1 MRAAVVSIIAGTVA
15 ITACG
20 GSPPAGPSGPGGQQP
35 PPAGA
40 ILQIHTRVANLRVG
54 ESENVTVNLSSGGGD
69 LTGVATLESSDAN
82 VFVVEDN
89 RRIRGVGPGSAQLRG
104 SYQTL
109 TSQVPQVVVEIGP
122 TPNGGP
128 STASATI
135 VINEFRTSGPSGP
148 NDEFIELRNL
158 GNAPVDLT
166 GWSIAINTA
175 TNHRESLGRILGPA
189 VVSPGCYYLLTG
201 AGGPN
206 AYSSGG
212 IALGDFRWA
221 STFFQDDT
229 SFALLDPAG
238 NLIDQVGL
246 SASPLYVEG
255 SPLAALVG
263 RSRER
268 TADSN
273 DNAGDFRPS
282 VQDNPRN
289 IGSSCQ

>member
-1 MRAAVVSIIAGTVA
+1 MRTAVILLTSTMAIGAACS
-15 ITACG
+15 
-20 GSPPAGPSGPGGQQP
+20 GSPAGPSGPPGGQQP
-35 PPAGA
+35 PPSGA
-40 ILQIHTRVANLRVG
+40 VLQIHTRVANLRVG
-54 ESENVTVNLSSGGGD
+54 EREDVSVNLSGGGGD
-69 LTGVATLESSDAN
+69 LTGLATLESSDIT
-82 VFVVEDN
+82 VFVVEAH

-104 SYQTL
+104 SYQGL

-128 STASATI
+128 STATAAM
-135 VINEFRTSGPSGP
+135 VINEFRTSGPAGP

-158 GNAPVDLT
+158 GSATVDLT

-175 TNHRESLGRILGPA
+175 TNHRESFGRILGPA
-189 VVSPGCYYLLTG
+189 VVAPGCHYLLTG

-212 IALGDFRWA
+212 ITLGDFRWA

-246 SASPLYVEG
+246 NASPLYVEG

-268 TADSN
+268 SGDSN
-273 DNAGDFRPS
+273 NNAADFRS
-282 VQDNPRN
+282 SAQDNPRN
-289 IGSSCQ
+289 TTSSCQ